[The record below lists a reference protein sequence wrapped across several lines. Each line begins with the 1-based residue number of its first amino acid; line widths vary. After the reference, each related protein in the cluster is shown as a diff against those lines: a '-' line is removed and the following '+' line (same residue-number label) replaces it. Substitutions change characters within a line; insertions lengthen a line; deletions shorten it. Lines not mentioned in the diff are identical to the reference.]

1 MYSKRRSKRP
11 IIGVAF
17 LQLSKLWQYTTFLV
31 ILGNVADIAESST
44 IQGQSIN
51 SGYTQHQSSYNKHPR
66 QQIVVTNEKRF
77 ASPRIVILGA
87 TGVGKSSLA
96 NILMGRDKNYKG
108 MGFEHGCFKV
118 LGLNNE
124 GASVTKKTCED
135 QGHWLGNHSN
145 PIFTVI
151 DTPGFGNDLV
161 EEEKTIEGL
170 VNVLKD
176 EIKFIHAFVIAFKQ
190 QDNRMTASL
199 RSMIGLFQKMFGD
212 HFWENAILE
221 ATHWNYHEHSV
232 AMRLSSE
239 PPITEH

>member
-1 MYSKRRSKRP
+1 M
-11 IIGVAF
+11 
-17 LQLSKLWQYTTFLV
+17 
-31 ILGNVADIAESST
+31 LGNVAGIAESST

-51 SGYTQHQSSYNKHPR
+51 SGYTQHQSSYSKHPR

-176 EIKFIHAFVIAFKQ
+176 EIKLNCSK
-190 QDNRMTASL
+190 
-199 RSMIGLFQKMFGD
+199 
-212 HFWENAILE
+212 
-221 ATHWNYHEHSV
+221 
-232 AMRLSSE
+232 
-239 PPITEH
+239 